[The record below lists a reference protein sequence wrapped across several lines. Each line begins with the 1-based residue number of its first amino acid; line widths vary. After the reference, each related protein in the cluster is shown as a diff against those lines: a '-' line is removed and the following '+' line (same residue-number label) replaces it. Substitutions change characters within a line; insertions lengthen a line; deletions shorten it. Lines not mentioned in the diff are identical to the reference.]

1 MSRKDPSFPATVT
14 IQTSEILE
22 GFINYLFR
30 NPWITAKR
38 KQEAEGRSLVWNSS
52 DTALS
57 HALLPATGSDSSY
70 PWNKQLIPTSRMGSA
85 PEPAPNCHGFAATET
100 SGKSLCSKKD
110 LSRKKRTQECL
121 GSGGS
126 SDPEPSHGVKT
137 ESSSGEARAA
147 GRALCAT
154 GDPSWCL
161 GTLYYTRGGD
171 WRGPCRFPP
180 HIPGTCST
188 SSREQPGSCSKGH
201 CHTGLQICLS
211 VKRPTWKKSPEQ
223 PPNLKVERFDP
234 FRGL

>member
-121 GSGGS
+121 GSGVS

-137 ESSSGEARAA
+137 E
-147 GRALCAT
+147 L
-154 GDPSWCL
+154 L
-161 GTLYYTRGGD
+161 
-171 WRGPCRFPP
+171 WRGQ
-180 HIPGTCST
+180 
-188 SSREQPGSCSKGH
+188 SSREGSLCHRWPQLMSRDTLLHQGWGLKGSMQIPTSH
-201 CHTGLQICLS
+201 PRDLLHLQQGTARQL
-211 VKRPTWKKSPEQ
+211 
-223 PPNLKVERFDP
+223 L
-234 FRGL
+234 